1 MSLTYD
7 HKTYTTEV
15 SSHFEIYLS
24 DLLCVMTYCL
34 VYSRRVGGHVINVVE
49 V

>member
-1 MSLTYD
+1 MSLTL
-7 HKTYTTEV
+7 HHTTYTTEV
-15 SSHFEIYLS
+15 SLDFEIYLS
-24 DLLCVMTYCL
+24 DLLCVMIYCL

>member
-1 MSLTYD
+1 MPLKYD

-15 SSHFEIYLS
+15 SSHFEAYLS
-24 DLLCVMTYCL
+24 DLLCVMTYCI
-34 VYSRRVGGHVINVVE
+34 VYSRRLGGHVINVVD

>member
-1 MSLTYD
+1 MSLKYD

-15 SSHFEIYLS
+15 SSHFEVYLS
-24 DLLCVMTYCL
+24 DLLCVKIYCI
-34 VYSRRVGGHVINVVE
+34 VYSRRLGGHVINVVD

>member
-1 MSLTYD
+1 MPLKYD
-7 HKTYTTEV
+7 HKTYTTEA
-15 SSHFEIYLS
+15 SLHFETYLS

-34 VYSRRVGGHVINVVE
+34 VYSRRLGGHVINVVG

>member
-1 MSLTYD
+1 MSLKYD

-15 SSHFEIYLS
+15 SSHFEAYLS
-24 DLLCVMTYCL
+24 DLLCVKTYCI
-34 VYSRRVGGHVINVVE
+34 VYSRRLGGHVINVVD

>member
-1 MSLTYD
+1 MPLKYD

-15 SSHFEIYLS
+15 SSHFEAYLS
-24 DLLCVMTYCL
+24 DLLCVKTYCI
-34 VYSRRVGGHVINVVE
+34 VYSRRLGGHVINVVE